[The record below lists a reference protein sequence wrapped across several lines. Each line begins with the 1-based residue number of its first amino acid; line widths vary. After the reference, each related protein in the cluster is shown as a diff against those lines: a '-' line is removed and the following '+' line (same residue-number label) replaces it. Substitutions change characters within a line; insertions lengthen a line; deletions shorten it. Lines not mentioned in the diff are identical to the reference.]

1 MRCRAGRARG
11 GGTITLWIL
20 ASRMAPP
27 IAFTIPYFLVYRHLE
42 LLDTLTGLIIIYLT
56 FNLSLVIWMMRPFY
70 DQLPRSLE
78 EAAWIDGATM
88 WQGFYR
94 IILPLSGPG
103 LAATAILCFL
113 FAWNDFFF
121 ALILTRTEAMTA
133 PVAVV
138 NFMNYE
144 GWEWGRI
151 AAGGTMIML
160 PVLVFSF
167 VVRRYLVHGLTGGA
181 IERMTLLITG
191 GASGIGAETARRA
204 AKRGYKVAI
213 NYRSRDAQAKKV
225 VADIAAKG
233 GQGDRPAGRHGA
245 AKPTSCGCST
255 RPSGRSGRSPIWSTA
270 PASAGARGSTN
281 STRRCWPNLF
291 AINVDRPD
299 AVLPRGRAA
308 HVDQAR
314 RQGRRDRQRLV
325 DGRAPSAAG
334 RARRPMPRARPR
346 SIPSP
351 RASPGR
357 SPPRAS
363 GSIRCGPAWC

>member
-1 MRCRAGRARG
+1 MQTLAVVLALLALAPFLWLLLMSFKTNAEIFRFPPRLLFDATLATYAALWTSDFRNSFANSLVLRVAHPWSRWATRAGGA
-11 GGTITLWIL
+11 ITLWIL

-78 EAAWIDGATM
+78 EAAWIDGATQ

-167 VVRRYLVHGLTGGA
+167 VVRRYLVSGLTGGA
-181 IERMTLLITG
+181 I
-191 GASGIGAETARRA
+191 
-204 AKRGYKVAI
+204 
-213 NYRSRDAQAKKV
+213 
-225 VADIAAKG
+225 KG
-233 GQGDRPAGRHGA
+233 
-245 AKPTSCGCST
+245 
-255 RPSGRSGRSPIWSTA
+255 
-270 PASAGARGSTN
+270 
-281 STRRCWPNLF
+281 
-291 AINVDRPD
+291 
-299 AVLPRGRAA
+299 
-308 HVDQAR
+308 
-314 RQGRRDRQRLV
+314 
-325 DGRAPSAAG
+325 
-334 RARRPMPRARPR
+334 
-346 SIPSP
+346 
-351 RASPGR
+351 
-357 SPPRAS
+357 
-363 GSIRCGPAWC
+363 

>member
-1 MRCRAGRARG
+1 MQALAVGLALLSLAPFAWLLMMSFKTNAEIFRFPPRFFFPATLENYAALWTSEFRNSFANSLVVSVVSTGLSLVIGVPAAYALSRWQWRG
-11 GGTITLWIL
+11 GGSITLWIL

-56 FNLSLVIWMMRPFY
+56 FNLSLVIWMLRPFY

-78 EAAWIDGATM
+78 EAAWIDGASM

-160 PVLVFSF
+160 PVLLFSF
-167 VVRRYLVHGLTGGA
+167 VVRRYLVSGLTGGA
-181 IERMTLLITG
+181 I
-191 GASGIGAETARRA
+191 
-204 AKRGYKVAI
+204 
-213 NYRSRDAQAKKV
+213 
-225 VADIAAKG
+225 KG
-233 GQGDRPAGRHGA
+233 
-245 AKPTSCGCST
+245 
-255 RPSGRSGRSPIWSTA
+255 
-270 PASAGARGSTN
+270 
-281 STRRCWPNLF
+281 
-291 AINVDRPD
+291 
-299 AVLPRGRAA
+299 
-308 HVDQAR
+308 
-314 RQGRRDRQRLV
+314 
-325 DGRAPSAAG
+325 
-334 RARRPMPRARPR
+334 
-346 SIPSP
+346 
-351 RASPGR
+351 
-357 SPPRAS
+357 
-363 GSIRCGPAWC
+363 

>member
-1 MRCRAGRARG
+1 MQALAIVLVLLALSPFVWLLLMSFKTNAEIFRFPPRFFFEATLDNYAALWTSEFRG
-11 GGTITLWIL
+11 SFANSLIVSVVCTVLSLLIGVPAAYALSRWTSRGSGAVTLWIL

-27 IAFTIPYFLVYRHLE
+27 IAFTIPYFLAYRHLE
-42 LLDTLTGLIIIYLT
+42 LLDTRTGLVIIYMT

-151 AAGGTMIML
+151 AAGGTMVML
-160 PVLVFSF
+160 PVLIFSF

-181 IERMTLLITG
+181 L
-191 GASGIGAETARRA
+191 
-204 AKRGYKVAI
+204 
-213 NYRSRDAQAKKV
+213 
-225 VADIAAKG
+225 KG
-233 GQGDRPAGRHGA
+233 
-245 AKPTSCGCST
+245 
-255 RPSGRSGRSPIWSTA
+255 
-270 PASAGARGSTN
+270 
-281 STRRCWPNLF
+281 
-291 AINVDRPD
+291 
-299 AVLPRGRAA
+299 
-308 HVDQAR
+308 
-314 RQGRRDRQRLV
+314 
-325 DGRAPSAAG
+325 
-334 RARRPMPRARPR
+334 
-346 SIPSP
+346 
-351 RASPGR
+351 
-357 SPPRAS
+357 
-363 GSIRCGPAWC
+363 